1 VWPAPIR
8 RLRRWLMREEW
19 ERERAREIELH
30 LEIETE
36 ENIARGMQPA
46 EAHEAA
52 RRKFG
57 NVTFV
62 REEIFYMNSLGI
74 LETLWQDLRHAA
86 RLLRLNPGFAA
97 AAILSLALGIGAN
110 TALFQLI
117 DSVRLRTLPV
127 RDPQQL
133 LSVKIDHR
141 NGATGSFVSEY
152 PDLTFPIWRQIQEK
166 QQAFSGIFAWG
177 PIRLNLARG
186 GEVRR
191 ANSIWVSGDFFSVLG
206 IEPLMGRLLSAAD
219 DRPGCGTSS
228 GAVISYPFWQR
239 EYGGD
244 PSILSRTVS
253 LEQQTFPIIGVTPP
267 GFYGVE
273 VGQEF
278 DVAVPL
284 CAEPVVRGEDSVLDH
299 RDGWWLTVMGRLKPG
314 WTMEKAAAQLRAISP
329 EIFKD
334 TLPPRFDTDDA
345 KHYLGYLLGAFP
357 GDTGISSLRSRY
369 ETPLWLLLAL
379 AGLVLLIA
387 CANLANLLLARAATR
402 EREMG
407 IRLVVG
413 ATRSRL
419 LRQLLA
425 ESLLL
430 AAIGAF
436 AGAWL
441 ARVVSSSLVAYLS
454 TPHNPVF
461 VDLSTDWRVL
471 GFTASLAVFT
481 CLLFGFTPALRAT
494 RLAPAEA
501 LKTGGRTMTAG
512 RERFGLRRALVSV
525 QVALTLVLL
534 VGALLFARS
543 LRNLATVDPG
553 FQTRGILAADVDFTS
568 LNIPKDGRI
577 DYNRQLLERLRAIPG
592 VESAAQAMIVPL
604 SGSGWNRTVDTKLP
618 VPGGDAIAQLN
629 RVGPGYFQTMGTKLL
644 AGREFD
650 GTDTQGSP
658 FVAIVNQQFARVF
671 LGTDHPVGT
680 TFRFKTEVAHAE
692 PLYEIV
698 GMVENTKY
706 GDLREDT
713 QLIAYFPL
721 AQNDQPPPY
730 GSFVL
735 RSALPLGSLQA
746 GVAGALRQASPSIE
760 VSFHVM
766 RTMIQESLL
775 RDRLMATLSG
785 FFGLLA
791 GLLATVG
798 LYGVISY
805 MVMQRRNEI
814 GIRMALG
821 ADRGRIIGM
830 VGREAALLLGVGL
843 VAGTVLAL
851 ATLRLAG
858 SMLFGVKPDDPVTL
872 LLAAAVLVA
881 AAAAA
886 TYLPAWRAAR
896 MDPTDA
902 LRAE

>member
-1 VWPAPIR
+1 MWPEPLR
-8 RLRRWLMREEW
+8 RLRRRLLRKDW
-19 ERERAREIELH
+19 ELERACEIEAH
-30 LEIETE
+30 LEMETE
-36 ENIARGMQPA
+36 ENLARGMLPA
-46 EAHEAA
+46 QAREAA

-57 NVTFV
+57 NVTLV

-74 LETLWQDLRHAA
+74 FETLWQDLKHAA

-117 DSVRLRTLPV
+117 NAVRLRTLPV
-127 RDPQQL
+127 KDPQQL
-133 LSVKIDHR
+133 LSVKIDKR
-141 NGATGSFVSEY
+141 NGATGSFVSNY
-152 PDLTFPIWRQIQEK
+152 PDLTFPIWQQIREK

-177 PIRLNLARG
+177 PMRLNLARG

-191 ANSIWVSGDFFSVLG
+191 ANAIWVSGDFFHVLG
-206 IEPLMGRLLSAAD
+206 IEPLVGRLLTSAD

-239 EYGGD
+239 EFAGD
-244 PSILSRTVS
+244 PGILSRTVS
-253 LEQQTFPIIGVTPP
+253 LEQQSFPIIGVTPP
-267 GFYGVE
+267 SFFGVE
-273 VGQEF
+273 VGHNF

-284 CAEPVVRGEDSVLDH
+284 CAEPVVRGEDSVLDR
-299 RDGWWLTVMGRLKPG
+299 RDGWWLTAMGRLKPG

-334 TLPPRFDTDDA
+334 TLPLRFDTDDA
-345 KHYLGYLLGAFP
+345 KHYLGYHLGAFP
-357 GDTGISSLRSRY
+357 GDTGISSLRHEY
-369 ETPLWLLLAL
+369 ETPLNLLLAL

-402 EREMG
+402 QREMG

-413 ATRSRL
+413 ATRIRL

-430 AAIGAF
+430 AFIGAF

-441 ARVVSSSLVAYLS
+441 ARVVSGSLVAYLS
-454 TPHNPVF
+454 TPHNPIF
-461 VDLSTDWRVL
+461 VDLATDWRVL
-471 GFTASLAVFT
+471 AFTAALAVLT

-494 RLAPAEA
+494 RLAPADA
-501 LKTGGRTMTAG
+501 LRTGGRTMSAG

-543 LRNLATVDPG
+543 LQNLAAVNPG
-553 FQTRGILAADVDFTS
+553 FQTRGILAADVDYTS
-568 LNIPKDGRI
+568 LKIPKDGRTE
-577 DYNRQLLERLRAIPG
+577 YNRQLLARLRAIPG
-592 VESAAQAMIVPL
+592 VESAAEAMIVPL
-604 SGSGWNRTVDTKLP
+604 SGDGWNRTIDTKLP
-618 VPGGDAIAQLN
+618 VPNGEASAQLN
-629 RVGPGYFQTMGTKLL
+629 RVGPQFFETMGTRLL

-650 GTDTQGSP
+650 DRDALGSP
-658 FVAIVNQQFARVF
+658 LVAVVNREFARVF
-671 LGTDHPVGT
+671 LGTVHPVGM
-680 TFRFKTEVAHAE
+680 TFRFNPNGTHPE

-706 GDLREDT
+706 GDLREET
-713 QLIAYFPL
+713 QLIAYFPW
-721 AQNDQPPPY
+721 AQNDQPGPY

-735 RSALPLGSLQA
+735 RSSLPLGALRA
-746 GVAGALRQASPSIE
+746 AVADALRQASPSIE

-791 GLLATVG
+791 ALLATIG

-843 VAGTVLAL
+843 VAGTLGAL
-851 ATLRLAG
+851 AAMRLAG
-858 SMLFGVKPDDPVTL
+858 PLLFGLKPDDPLTL
-872 LLAAAVLVA
+872 LLAAAILVVA
-881 AAAAA
+881 SAAA
-886 TYLPAWRAAR
+886 TYVPASRAAR